1 MGLIKDLRGCIKLK
15 IYSMNNFKWEL
26 MKELMI
32 TGNQYISTDWAI
44 KNILNLSREVRK
56 EKIKRIFN
64 KNRSNGY

>member
-1 MGLIKDLRGCIKLK
+1 
-15 IYSMNNFKWEL
+15 MNNSKWEL

-32 TGNQYISTDWAI
+32 TGNQYISTDLRKQMN

>member
-1 MGLIKDLRGCIKLK
+1 
-15 IYSMNNFKWEL
+15 
-26 MKELMI
+26 MI